1 MLLGNEVK
9 ARIYTLSIELLTF
22 ESGVVDYIS
31 FIKNEIT
38 NEFGAT

>member
-1 MLLGNEVK
+1 MLLGNELK
-9 ARIYTLSIELLTF
+9 ARIYSLSIELLTF
-22 ESGVVDYIS
+22 ESGIVDCIS